1 LQINEKKDQNDNKSS
16 SFQIDQ
22 EVRFYIDLS
31 QREGYEREMINA
43 LMYTKF
49 DNTHHRQVLICKIFL
64 DLIKRKYKDDLMEN
78 LLLEESAK

>member
-1 LQINEKKDQNDNKSS
+1 
-16 SFQIDQ
+16 
-22 EVRFYIDLS
+22 
-31 QREGYEREMINA
+31 MINA

-64 DLIKRKYKDDLMEN
+64 DLVKRKYKDDLMEN